1 MFPTLQGSG
10 DAQST
15 VNFGQS
21 AFAYG
26 VPSGYTAGWP
36 AALGGFTTLD
46 PTKTYGSAA
55 LSGGDLA
62 ASFET
67 VAGMVQASDGY
78 NSGQYYFEIAVNH
91 YTVFSTFWGGGVGA
105 DYGAGGAFNFWIAN
119 CSFNTG
125 LPNGGAAGKSGGFN
139 TFTVSTQALGVS
151 GLDVLGAT
159 GNGSILRVAVF
170 LTSGAP
176 TPPPIPAQSVPNSL
190 YRWRGQVGLNW
201 LGMALVGDAFANVV
215 GLSDFNNFTEYGNTM
230 RFLVT
235 TPPVQDDRKRIFV
248 PRFELEVQCGDG
260 LPDDPT
266 AGPQMMLDWSKDGG
280 VTWSTLQLWRSMGA
294 AGDYTQ
300 RLRWLNMGQARQWI
314 FRLQCTDVV
323 RRYIIGAYIDDYRG
337 KG

>member
-1 MFPTLQGSG
+1 
-10 DAQST
+10 
-15 VNFGQS
+15 
-21 AFAYG
+21 
-26 VPSGYTAGWP
+26 
-36 AALGGFTTLD
+36 
-46 PTKTYGSAA
+46 
-55 LSGGDLA
+55 
-62 ASFET
+62 
-67 VAGMVQASDGY
+67 
-78 NSGQYYFEIAVNH
+78 
-91 YTVFSTFWGGGVGA
+91 
-105 DYGAGGAFNFWIAN
+105 
-119 CSFNTG
+119 
-125 LPNGGAAGKSGGFN
+125 
-139 TFTVSTQALGVS
+139 
-151 GLDVLGAT
+151 
-159 GNGSILRVAVF
+159 
-170 LTSGAP
+170 
-176 TPPPIPAQSVPNSL
+176 
-190 YRWRGQVGLNW
+190 
-201 LGMALVGDAFANVV
+201 MALVGDAFANVV